1 FNNVKSYNVSY
12 YSENPELAEQL
23 VKYLTNEQN
32 SKTRYEITKEV
43 PAVASLA
50 DDPIVTE
57 CETAEAV
64 AEQTK
69 YSELMHGIPE
79 MNYVWDQ
86 ADAALETL
94 ATEKSNPEEAL
105 EQAVETIKGQIEAN
119 HGEKE

>member
-1 FNNVKSYNVSY
+1 M
-12 YSENPELAEQL
+12 
-23 VKYLTNEQN
+23 TNEQN
-32 SKTRYEITKEV
+32 SKTRSEITKEV

-57 CETAEAV
+57 SETAEAV
-64 AEQTK
+64 AEQSK
-69 YSELMHGIPE
+69 YSELMPGIPE
-79 MNYVWDQ
+79 MNSVWDP

-94 ATEKSNPEEAL
+94 ATGKSNPEEAL